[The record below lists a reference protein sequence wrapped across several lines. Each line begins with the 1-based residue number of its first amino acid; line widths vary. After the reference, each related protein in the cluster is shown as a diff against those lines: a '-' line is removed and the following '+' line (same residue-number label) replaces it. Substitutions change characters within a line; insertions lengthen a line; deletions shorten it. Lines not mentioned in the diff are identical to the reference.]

1 MDEVQPRKDR
11 ARAALELTEHVRVA
25 GEGIGGVSTSLSQP
39 TSSIMWR
46 RASSPIVLTTTAAIA
61 LAAKSLGHGL
71 VECDEP

>member
-25 GEGIGGVSTSLSQP
+25 GEGIAGIDRPSQP